1 MSRATA
7 ANCKLPARLYNSLSL
22 GQPATQQ
29 IWISSYRDRDG
40 GVLYLWKIW
49 SDMNSMKKWSTKY
62 FLMTTMSHL
71 AFAYSGVSSALPTTT
86 THHQVSRMIQL
97 LEEWRMFS
105 FYPISK
111 WKHLTM
117 NCKFRTATRFN
128 KELLLVQNWIIQTE
142 TIKNNDS
149 TYSYSYFTH

>member
-49 SDMNSMKKWSTKY
+49 SDMRTLWRSDRQNISWWLRCRTW
-62 FLMTTMSHL
+62 L
-71 AFAYSGVSSALPTTT
+71 LPTAELVQLCLQQRPIT
-86 THHQVSRMIQL
+86 RWAEMLQL
-97 LEEWRMFS
+97 LEWRMFS
-105 FYPISK
+105 FYPTSK

-128 KELLLVQNWIIQTE
+128 KELLLVQNWIIQTQ

-149 TYSYSYFTH
+149 TYSYSYFTN